1 MNAPTEVP
9 VILPTYADVQKAAKT
24 LEGVAHQTPVLT
36 SATLNKAL
44 GAEVYFKCESM
55 QRTGAFKFRGAYN
68 ALSNLSQAQ
77 RQAGVVAY
85 SSGNHAQAMAR
96 AGQMLGIQT
105 TIVMPH
111 DAPAAKLAA
120 TRGYGATVVQYD
132 RYTERRDEIAAK
144 LAQERGLAV
153 IPPFNHPD
161 VISGQGTA
169 AKELFDEVG
178 KLDALLVCLGGGG
191 LLSGCALAA
200 HALSAGCEVYGVEPE
215 AGNDVQQS
223 LRAQRI
229 IEIAAPRTIADGAM
243 TTAPGHLTFG
253 VMRQT
258 VKDVLTVSDEQLI
271 QTMRWFAQYMKIVVE
286 PTGCLAAAA
295 VVHKVYEV
303 PRGARVGVIVSG
315 GNVDLTQYGQWIGN

>member
-120 TRGYGATVVQYD
+120 TRGYGATVIQYD

-169 AKELFDEVG
+169 AKELVDEVG